1 MLISAITDG
10 RGNGSTV
17 CERYEEGK
25 YLLVYETDTNEII
38 KTYSAY
44 EKDPLLFA
52 KKTVEHDC
60 EAIVCGIMQK
70 EEFETVA
77 NVGITRY
84 NGSGLAALIAVRA
97 AVDNTLPVITDFE
110 GGTGC
115 GEHDHEECSCG
126 LHEEDEED

>member
-1 MLISAITDG
+1 MLISLITNG
-10 RGNGSTV
+10 RGNGSVV

-25 YLLVYETDTNEII
+25 YLLVYDTDTGRII

-60 EAIVCGIMQK
+60 EAIVCGVMQK
-70 EEFETVA
+70 PEFETVA

-84 NGSGLAALIAVRA
+84 NGSGLQALIALQA
-97 AVDNTLPVITDFE
+97 AVENTLPLFTDFE

-115 GEHDHEECSCG
+115 DEHDHTECSC
-126 LHEEDEED
+126 EDA